1 MKTVFVI
8 LLLLGAVLSG
18 CEKDTFSDQYGA
30 GEYYCNFIFTKFVV
44 PVSEDDHEYI
54 YKTQ

>member
-44 PVSEDDHEYI
+44 PVHEDDHEYI